1 MAQSFGQLITQ
12 HEDFP
17 KEGVLFRDVLPILQ
31 KPKAFSELIDQM
43 SSSKMCQDSDA
54 IVAIDARGFIFG
66 TAIAIK
72 LSKPIVVARK
82 PGKLPGELFS
92 QSYELEYGKNSLSIQ
107 KDSIKNYQSFLI
119 VDDLLAT
126 GGTAKCTADILN
138 KAGKD
143 IKGLTVVV
151 ELCELNG
158 KSKLDF
164 PINSIIKY

>member
-1 MAQSFGQLITQ
+1 MEKSFTQLISQ
-12 HEDFP
+12 HQDFP
-17 KEGVLFRDVLPILQ
+17 KKGILFRDVLPILQ
-31 KPKAFSELIDQM
+31 KPKVFSELIDQM
-43 SSSKMCQDSDA
+43 SSSKMCRDSDA

-72 LSKPIVVARK
+72 LSKPIVIARK
-82 PGKLPGELFS
+82 PGKLPGELLS
-92 QSYELEYGKNSLSIQ
+92 QSYELEYGKSSLSIQ
-107 KDSIKNYQSFLI
+107 RDSIKDYQSFLI

-143 IKGLTVVV
+143 ITGLTVVV
-151 ELCELNG
+151 ELCELDG
-158 KSKLDF
+158 KSNLSF